1 MSALSFKVNFRQNP
15 ATTDRPTAD
24 TAVLVYWQWTPPV
37 CMRIGFTYMRE
48 EWSDAVSK

>member
-1 MSALSFKVNFRQNP
+1 MSYL

-48 EWSDAVSK
+48 EWSDAGPGPMQ